1 MKTSDLEFLRLAI
14 RVAARSR
21 ERGNHPFGAILVDSH
36 GNVLLEAENTVVTAG
51 DCTGHAET
59 NLVRMASHEYERNFL
74 VTCTLYTSTE
84 PCVMCSGAIYWSNIG
99 RVVFGLSEARL
110 AELTGNDPENP
121 TMQLPCRDVFARG
134 RRPIQVIGPELEEEA
149 ARVHYGFWRPST
161 G

>member
-1 MKTSDLEFLRLAI
+1 MKTRNLEFLRLAI
-14 RVAARSR
+14 RVASHSR
-21 ERGNHPFGAILVDSH
+21 ERGNHPFGAILVDAQ

-59 NLVRMASHEYERNFL
+59 NLVRMASHEYDRDYL
-74 VTCTLYTSTE
+74 ATCTLFTSTE

-99 RVVFGLSEARL
+99 CVVFGLGEAKL
-110 AELTGNDPENP
+110 AELAGDDPENL
-121 TMQLPCRDVFARG
+121 TLNLPCRDVFARG

-149 ARVHYGFWRPST
+149 ARVHYGFWRPSA